1 MGRSV
6 GAVLIGLAAAS
17 VLTGEARAQTS
28 MDDPFI
34 GTWVI
39 NLERSTYTGA
49 RPAANQ
55 LQRRQY
61 SVLDNG
67 WQQMM
72 LTSETPLGEPTFQVS
87 VFREDG
93 RPYPVHSNVT
103 LGPFMSTGEASNLT
117 RSYRR
122 LEGNSVEFIT
132 YTDGVAG
139 LPSVRVMQPGGNTF
153 FETTRG
159 TNAGGVAINNVLVF
173 DRVR

>member
-6 GAVLIGLAAAS
+6 GAVLIGLAAAA
-17 VLTGEARAQTS
+17 VLTSEARAQTS

-34 GTWVI
+34 GTWVQNI
-39 NLERSTYTGA
+39 ERSTFTGA

-55 LQRRQY
+55 AQLRQY
-61 SVLDNG
+61 SVLEGG

-93 RPYPVHSNVT
+93 RPYPVHTNAT
-103 LGPFMSTGEASNLT
+103 LGPFMASGEATNVT
-117 RSYRR
+117 RSYVRVD
-122 LEGNSVEFIT
+122 ENSVEFT
-132 YTDGVAG
+132 PYTDGVAG
-139 LPSVRVMQPGGNTF
+139 LPSVRTVQPGGNTF
-153 FETTRG
+153 FEVTRG
-159 TNAGGVAINNVLVF
+159 TNAAGVAINNVLVF